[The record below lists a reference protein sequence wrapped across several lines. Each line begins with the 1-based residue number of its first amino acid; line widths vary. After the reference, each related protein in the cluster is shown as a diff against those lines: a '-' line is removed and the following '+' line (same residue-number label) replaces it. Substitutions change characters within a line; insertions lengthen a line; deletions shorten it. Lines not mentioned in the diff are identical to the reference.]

1 MTSTCRSD
9 KTSASQDQLGS
20 ARSASAQMGP
30 EQGSEDDYDLDDID
44 VDCFK
49 GVGFFFETPKLAGM
63 ICEQWGWK

>member
-1 MTSTCRSD
+1 MVRMTSTCRSD

-30 EQGSEDDYDLDDID
+30 EQGSEDDYDLDDLD

-49 GVGFFFETPKLAGM
+49 GVGIF
-63 ICEQWGWK
+63 